1 MTAHWDLACQ
11 SCAVIDR
18 AYSKADG
25 GDHLCYGS
33 FMHRPEILRTC
44 LAPICTSILIFAGCA
59 PSMTPPEKV
68 IESLYAPYLSPEANS
83 VPSNWDKAPV
93 YSKTL
98 KAAMDRGFEYSL
110 LLNEPVIDYD
120 PIVGAQDFSIA
131 NLRIDVDPRATAG
144 NAHVVARFENAGRE
158 TTVGYDMILEDGSWK
173 VDGIRSGKSDLRK
186 TIDDALKAIGNPDEM
201 KAPVNMIYARYR
213 DRAEATPLYTW
224 APLTNDLRDKLAAAE
239 SKSVVLGFDPVCGGR
254 TGVPTD
260 LKLEAVSGG
269 VIARFRVENHERVA
283 VFDVV
288 ENQGEWTIDDIH
300 SPGKPAWDLVQKLAA
315 AGIR

>member
-1 MTAHWDLACQ
+1 MFRIKKILTACVVTMALVLAV
-11 SCAVIDR
+11 A
-18 AYSKADG
+18 
-25 GDHLCYGS
+25 
-33 FMHRPEILRTC
+33 
-44 LAPICTSILIFAGCA
+44 CA
-59 PSMTPPEKV
+59 PKVPPPEKT
-68 IESLYAPYLSPEANS
+68 IEALYAPYVSHEAEHGKS
-83 VPSNWDKAPV
+83 AWEKAEV
-93 YSKTL
+93 YSK
-98 KAAMDRGFEYSL
+98 KFRKEIDRGFEYSL

-144 NAHVVARFENAGRE
+144 NAHVVARFENSGRE

-201 KAPVNMIYARYR
+201 KAPVKMIYARYR

-224 APLTNDLRDKLAAAE
+224 APLTNDLRDKLADAE